1 MSGSSKRVRRRVL
14 RRAGRPAVSYPE
26 LRGEGDLHPYL
37 SARAG
42 RIDASARR
50 QRLLRVLAVASAAL
64 SVALLVAVVALLRLG
79 GEPEL
84 VPYLVQVDGEGAV
97 VEVDALSGGSA
108 AVEPTEAMVRHAL
121 GLFVVNARTVT
132 TDRVAQRR
140 LILRA
145 YDYAAGRAV
154 GVLNDHYRST
164 PPFSRAARTTVTP
177 TLTSLLYL
185 SERDVYEVLW
195 TEAVRNLNG
204 ALVERQTWRALL
216 TVTIDPPEAVEEALA
231 NPLGIKVADLDW
243 TRLTPTDS

>member
-1 MSGSSKRVRRRVL
+1 MSKSPRRVRRRT
-14 RRAGRPAVSYPE
+14 GRPVVSYPE

-42 RIDASARR
+42 RIDASVRR
-50 QRLLRVLAVASAAL
+50 QGLLRVLAVGSAAL
-64 SVALLVAVVALLRLG
+64 SVALLVAVVALLRMG
-79 GEPEL
+79 GDPEL
-84 VPYLVQVDGEGAV
+84 VPYLVQVDGDGAV
-97 VEVDALSGGSA
+97 VEVDALTRGSA

-121 GLFVVNARTVT
+121 GLFVVNSRTVT

-145 YDYAAGRAV
+145 YDYASGRAV

-216 TVTIDPPEAVEEALA
+216 TVTIDPPEAVEDALA

>member
-1 MSGSSKRVRRRVL
+1 
-14 RRAGRPAVSYPE
+14 VSYPE

-42 RIDASARR
+42 RIDASVRR
-50 QRLLRVLAVASAAL
+50 QRLLRVLAVGSAAL
-64 SVALLVAVVALLRLG
+64 SVALLLAVVALLRLG
-79 GEPEL
+79 GDPEL
-84 VPYLVQVDGEGAV
+84 VPYLVHVDRDGAV
-97 VEVDALSGGSA
+97 VDVDALAGGSRGAA

-216 TVTIDPPEAVEEALA
+216 TVTIDPPVAVEEALA

>member
-1 MSGSSKRVRRRVL
+1 MSGSGNR
-14 RRAGRPAVSYPE
+14 RRAGRRVVSYPE
-26 LRGEGDLHPYL
+26 LRGGGDLHPYL
-37 SARAG
+37 SARAA

-50 QRLLRVLAVASAAL
+50 QRLLQVLAVGSAAL
-64 SVALLVAVVALLRLG
+64 SVALLVALVALVVAG
-79 GEPEL
+79 GDPEI
-84 VPYLVQVDGEGAV
+84 VPYLVHADRDGAV
-97 VEVDALSGGSA
+97 VEVEPLTEA
-108 AVEPTEAMVRHAL
+108 AEPTEAMVRHAL
-121 GLFVVNARTVT
+121 GLFVVNSRTVT

-154 GVLNDHYRST
+154 GVLNDHYRET

-185 SERDVYEVLW
+185 SERDVYEVHW

-231 NPLGIKVADLDW
+231 NPLGIKMADLDW